1 VMKLSFDPYMV
12 FKSSKTPA
20 GLYARQKWLG
30 ESHDRRWKKDFD
42 ETVEKLIA
50 EQANDG
56 SWHQSEVETIG
67 RLFGLHL
74 TVRETFP
81 RIEAALKW
89 LMNKID
95 LQSGEH
101 QHGIG
106 SYPTTENLDGL
117 PFICSRPDMFLIGAT
132 LFLATIFGQLK
143 HHRCTLNIQG
153 A

>member
-1 VMKLSFDPYMV
+1 MKLSFDPYMV

-74 TVRETFP
+74 TVRETSP
-81 RIEAALKW
+81 RI
-89 LMNKID
+89 D
-95 LQSGEH
+95 
-101 QHGIG
+101 
-106 SYPTTENLDGL
+106 DGDVKCEYHKFFNT
-117 PFICSRPDMFLIGAT
+117 PFFACKLEMHL
-132 LFLATIFGQLK
+132 
-143 HHRCTLNIQG
+143 
-153 A
+153 